1 MLLSVHEHYY
11 CRCLGVRNVNCS
23 WRLCSLMQ
31 WTIHMKNLNA
41 SHLSNQPS
49 LYTRKVLALVT
60 KPAKKFCVYDINL
73 SVIEGVSLALFYTWN
88 VLFCRYCDSR
98 RLVLLGHV
106 HEGYDKDLWEYQAHL
121 WSQFADWYQ
130 SIDNS
135 RLSDVNIVPCHL
147 HDMVEKIS
155 KQKISACRESQLT
168 SAASKPTLLCHL
180 KIFFFSGHIIMY
192 YFSDSQ
198 VPEWFSS
205 LFFLTMYWT
214 RTQAE
219 QLL

>member
-1 MLLSVHEHYY
+1 
-11 CRCLGVRNVNCS
+11 
-23 WRLCSLMQ
+23 
-31 WTIHMKNLNA
+31 MKNLNA
-41 SHLSNQPS
+41 SYLSNQPS
-49 LYTRKVLALVT
+49 LYARKVLALVT
-60 KPAKKFCVYDINL
+60 KPTKKFCVYDMNL
-73 SVIEGVSLALFYTWN
+73 SVIQGVSFALFYTWN

-135 RLSDVNIVPCHL
+135 RLSDIYIVPCHS

-155 KQKISACRESQLT
+155 KQKNKCMQRVSIDRGCIKTNPIVSSQN
-168 SAASKPTLLCHL
+168 
-180 KIFFFSGHIIMY
+180 IFFSVHIIMY

-198 VPEWFSS
+198 VQEWFSS
-205 LFFLTMYWT
+205 LFLTMYWT